1 MKLIITGCEHVGKT
15 TLADGVS
22 RWLADVTGYS
32 RTFHDHFTV
41 PSPEV
46 ADEDRELFMKMSPAF
61 KERFQRYQIAYHG
74 GGAFLS
80 DADHLLVGYHI
91 EEAVFAPL
99 YYGYGG
105 QGRYAERSAF
115 ARHIEQDIMKN
126 APDTILVL
134 LTARPE
140 VIRERMRR
148 EPLPR
153 DQKGRRPGILR
164 EEHRSRAGTIPRGV
178 RRIAYS
184 QEIYH
189 RQFRSLPGR
198 NAFRLHLES
207 AKVPFPR
214 RPSADRRSQS
224 HGRARRVSRRRR

>member
-46 ADEDRELFMKMSPAF
+46 ADEDRELFMRMSPAF

-105 QGRYAERSAF
+105 RGQYAERSAF
-115 ARHIEQDIMKN
+115 ARHIEQDIMKE
-126 APDTILVL
+126 ASDTIMVL

-140 VIRERMRR
+140 VDKETECAVTQCRATRRGGDREY
-148 EPLPR
+148 
-153 DQKGRRPGILR
+153 
-164 EEHRSRAGTIPRGV
+164 SRKRTLITPFRGS
-178 RRIAYS
+178 RKS
-184 QEIYH
+184 
-189 RQFRSLPGR
+189 
-198 NAFRLHLES
+198 
-207 AKVPFPR
+207 
-214 RPSADRRSQS
+214 
-224 HGRARRVSRRRR
+224 SRRR